1 MREKWGGFVGSVISL
16 TVKRGFTHFR
26 TISTRRKRKH
36 ENASSRLIKAERT
49 NLPQPGHY
57 FMRIVL
63 KVAFPFL
70 ILPISIMAQE
80 HSAPDQYPPPAQSTG
95 QQGFVTGSETPAPPN
110 STPTEI
116 PVLVQAAPA
125 FAYVRPS
132 KRTPSFAAGSAPAL
146 NIGTGFSVTSLGM
159 PTSGHAVL
167 GGIDL
172 SVATDYGRRF
182 GAKLDLN
189 YERVPNAF
197 STGQSMDVFSYL
209 IGPVFYPS
217 NGALLSTSVH
227 VLVGGAWVAGPYS
240 SGNGV
245 VLLGHVNY
253 PAWAMG
259 GGVEYRLS
267 PAFGFRVSADYLH
280 THFFD
285 VSGVIRG
292 QNDARIVNSLVYYFG
307 RSTRKR

>member
-36 ENASSRLIKAERT
+36 EDASTHPLKVERPF
-49 NLPQPGHY
+49 LPQPGHY
-57 FMRIVL
+57 FMRTVL
-63 KVAFPFL
+63 KVAFSVL
-70 ILPISIMAQE
+70 ICPISILAQD
-80 HSAPDQYPPPAQSTG
+80 HGAPDQYPQPAQSLG
-95 QQGFVTGSETPAPPN
+95 QQGFVTGSETPAPPD

-132 KRTPSFAAGSAPAL
+132 QTPVVAAGSAPAL
-146 NIGTGFSVTSLGM
+146 NISTGFSATSLGM
-159 PTSGHAVL
+159 PTSGRAVL
-167 GGIDL
+167 GGVDL
-172 SVATDYGRRF
+172 SVATESGRRF

-189 YERVPNAF
+189 YERLPNAF

-227 VLVGGAWVAGPYS
+227 LLVGGARVGGPFS
-240 SGNGV
+240 SANGV
-245 VLLGHVNY
+245 VQLGHVNY
-253 PAWAMG
+253 PAWAIG

-267 PAFGFRVSADYLH
+267 PAFGFRVSVDYLR
-280 THFFD
+280 THFYD

-292 QNDARIVNSLVYYFG
+292 QNDIRIVNSLVYYFG
-307 RSTRKR
+307 KSTRKR

>member
-1 MREKWGGFVGSVISL
+1 MREKWGRSVESVISL
-16 TVKRGFTHFR
+16 TVKKGFTNFR
-26 TISTRRKRKH
+26 TISPRRKRQQ
-36 ENASSRLIKAERT
+36 ENASTHRLKVER
-49 NLPQPGHY
+49 NILPHPGHY
-57 FMRIVL
+57 FMRTVL
-63 KVAFPFL
+63 KVAFSFL
-70 ILPISIMAQE
+70 ICPISIMAQD
-80 HSAPDQYPPPAQSTG
+80 HGAPDPFPPPAENTV
-95 QQGFVTGSETPAPPN
+95 QQDFVTGSETPAPPS
-110 STPTEI
+110 STPTQL
-116 PVLVQAAPA
+116 PVRVQATPA

-132 KRTPSFAAGSAPAL
+132 NQTPTVYAGYAPAL
-146 NIGTGFSVTSLGM
+146 NISTGFSVTSLGM

-167 GGIDL
+167 GGVDL
-172 SVATDYGRRF
+172 SVATDSGRHF

-189 YERVPNAF
+189 YERLPNAF

-227 VLVGGAWVAGPYS
+227 LLVGGARVGGPFS
-240 SGNGV
+240 SANGGV
-245 VLLGHVNY
+245 QLGHVNY
-253 PAWAMG
+253 PAWAIG

-267 PAFGFRVSADYLH
+267 PAFGFRVSVDYLR

-292 QNDARIVNSLVYYFG
+292 QNDVRIVNSLVYYLG

>member
-26 TISTRRKRKH
+26 TISTRRNRKH
-36 ENASSRLIKAERT
+36 ENASTHRLKAEP
-49 NLPQPGHY
+49 NFLAQPGHY
-57 FMRIVL
+57 FMRTVL

-80 HSAPDQYPPPAQSTG
+80 HGAPDQYPPPAQSTG
-95 QQGFVTGSETPAPPN
+95 QQGFVAGSETPAPPN

-116 PVLVQAAPA
+116 PVQVQTTPA

-132 KRTPSFAAGSAPAL
+132 KQTPSFAAGSAPAL
-146 NIGTGFSVTSLGM
+146 NIGTGFSATGLGM

-167 GGIDL
+167 GGVDL
-172 SVATDYGRRF
+172 SVATDSGRRF

-189 YERVPNAF
+189 YQRVPNAF

-227 VLVGGAWVAGPYS
+227 LLGGGARVGGPFS
-240 SGNGV
+240 SANGV
-245 VLLGHVNY
+245 VQLGHVNY
-253 PAWAMG
+253 PAWAIG
-259 GGVEYRLS
+259 GSVEYRLS
-267 PAFGFRVSADYLH
+267 PAFGFRVSVDYLR

-285 VSGVIRG
+285 VSGIIRG
-292 QNDARIVNSLVYYFG
+292 QNDLRIVNSLVYYFG